1 MFNSQTLCIYIDTPS
16 VSYNTRVCSIPRHCV
31 YTLIHHLYH
40 TTLGYVQFP
49 DTVYIHWYTICIIL
63 HVYGYT
69 LPPSS
74 CIECLRICLVSWASR
89 TKHLVFTYTE
99 LQNLLLFKYYQFDIL
114 ILNWWALNCYL
125 VCGYESLHASAPCS
139 YVRCPT
145 PADVTWHNAPD
156 WLEHADR

>member
-1 MFNSQTLCIYIDTPS
+1 MIRT
-16 VSYNTRVCSIPRHCV
+16 V
-31 YTLIHHLYH
+31 YTRKGNTSLWQPD
-40 TTLGYVQFP
+40 TMSTLEIYCTCLMQILSTLKYVQFP